1 MPSNNIIFNLYIDE
15 SGNTGANMID
25 IAQPYF
31 TYGAWLIQDCVENK
45 LRDYIQNEIIPEYK
59 KEFSNENEL
68 KSTVYFSNI
77 SNANVCKKYYDLF
90 CKILNYNAYPFV
102 LLLEK
107 KFIIASYMVETFFNF
122 KFPSN
127 CIEFKELI
135 DLKIDISNIIYN
147 DIYIDETFLENFWSK
162 VFTKKEILPCELDNI
177 KNKILIVLKDN
188 SLNNLYNYLEKN
200 NYYTSQKVRTDE
212 FIGNILSRL
221 LISINYEICMQN
233 NQYIKVSVFH
243 DERSDFKYVQKY
255 INKINM
261 NNLLYHINFP
271 LNKKKSQ
278 NDVLIQ
284 LSDLLAGFFNNMLN
298 IKNIDEYAKNT
309 IFKYFIDKDK
319 NECKGFVIFMSYKDE
334 FAFLS
339 KLGMNIIEKKYCLGE
354 IDRNF
359 NKYCIQ

>member
-31 TYGAWLIQDCVENK
+31 TYGSWLIQDRIENE
-45 LRDYIQNEIIPEYK
+45 LRDYIKNEIIPEYK

-68 KSTVYFSNI
+68 KSTVYFNNASNM
-77 SNANVCKKYYDLF
+77 NPYREYYDLF
-90 CKILNYNAYPFV
+90 CKILGYKAYPFV

-107 KFIIASYMVETFFNF
+107 KFITTSYIVETFFNF
-122 KFPSN
+122 KFPNN

-135 DLKIDISNIIYN
+135 DLKIDICNIIYN
-147 DIYIDETFLENFWSK
+147 DIYMDENFLINFWDK
-162 VFTKKEILPCELDNI
+162 VFTKKEILPCELDDI
-177 KNKILIVLKDN
+177 KNRILTILKNN
-188 SLNNLYNYLEKN
+188 SLNNLYNYLEKS

-233 NQYIKVSVFH
+233 NKYIKVSVFH
-243 DERSDFKYVQKY
+243 DERSDFKYIQKY
-255 INKINM
+255 INKINV
-261 NNLLYHINFP
+261 NNLLNHINFP
-271 LNKKKSQ
+271 LNKKNSQ

-298 IKNIDEYAKNT
+298 IETIDEYATNT
-309 IFKYFIDKDK
+309 IFKYFINDK
-319 NECKGFVIFMSYKDE
+319 NECKGVVLFMSYKDE
-334 FAFLS
+334 YAFLS
-339 KLGMNIIEKKYCLGE
+339 KLGIKIIEKKYRLDE
-354 IDRNF
+354 IDKSF
-359 NKYCIQ
+359 NNYCLQ